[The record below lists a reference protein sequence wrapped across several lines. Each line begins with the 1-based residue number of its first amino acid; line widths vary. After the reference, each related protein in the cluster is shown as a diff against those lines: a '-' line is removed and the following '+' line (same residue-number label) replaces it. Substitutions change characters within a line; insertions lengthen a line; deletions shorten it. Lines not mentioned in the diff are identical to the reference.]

1 MKQMIRIAVLCAAG
15 VASGFGG
22 VAPALAQEEAAEE
35 ATEDALS
42 EEAAAPQ
49 EEPMPT
55 NAPSAATAIPPADE
69 DLKWFYWNTRFIAR
83 PRTLPKG
90 MIEAGA
96 YVDFERYTF
105 AGDGGA
111 EESDTITRLY
121 LAGGYGLSK
130 ELELRV
136 SYGLT
141 LDEFEGKGPL
151 SVGAGFTLKEG
162 QLALAVAGD
171 FVYDLGTEVGEIGIG
186 ARARYLVNDD
196 LAVYTARQLQF
207 TVIAEGTQPAYLRFP
222 VGVAYQFT
230 DKIYGF
236 AETEIASLNL
246 KDTETVVIFADY
258 VPLTAGGVFALSKKL
273 EVGGLLYT
281 DAKNDPFESMVIG
294 LFGRVYM

>member
-1 MKQMIRIAVLCAAG
+1 MKQMIRIAALCAAG
-15 VASGFGG
+15 VAGGLGG

-35 ATEDALS
+35 ATE
-42 EEAAAPQ
+42 EATGPQ
-49 EEPMPT
+49 EEPLASA
-55 NAPSAATAIPPADE
+55 APSAATAIPPAAE
-69 DLKWFYWNTRFIAR
+69 DFKWSSWNTRFIDR

-96 YVDFERYTF
+96 YLDFERDTF
-105 AGDGGA
+105 VADGGA

-162 QLALAVAGD
+162 QLALAAAGD
-171 FVYDLGTEVGEIGIG
+171 FVYDLSTEVGEIGIG

-207 TVIAEGTQPAYLRFP
+207 TVIADGTQPAYLRFP
-222 VGVAYQFT
+222 IGVAYQFT

-258 VPLTAGGVFALSKKL
+258 VPLTAGGVFAISKKL

-281 DAKNDPFESMVIG
+281 DAKNDPFDSMVIG
-294 LFGRVYM
+294 LFGRAYL

>member
-1 MKQMIRIAVLCAAG
+1 MKQMIRIAVLCAASAG
-15 VASGFGG
+15 GLG
-22 VAPALAQEEAAEE
+22 VAPALAQEEATEE
-35 ATEDALS
+35 ATEDALA

-49 EEPMPT
+49 EEPMPAT
-55 NAPSAATAIPPADE
+55 PSAATAIPPAEE
-69 DLKWFYWNTRFIAR
+69 DFKWSYWNTRFIDR

-96 YVDFERYTF
+96 YLDFERYTF
-105 AGDGGA
+105 AGDGG
-111 EESDTITRLY
+111 EESSDTITRLY
-121 LAGGYGLSK
+121 IAGGYGLSK

-162 QLALAVAGD
+162 QLALAASGD
-171 FVYDLGTEVGEIGIG
+171 FVYDLGTEVGEIGLG

-207 TVIAEGTQPAYLRFP
+207 TVIADGTQPAYLRLP

-281 DAKNDPFESMVIG
+281 DAKNDPFDSMVIG
-294 LFGRVYM
+294 LFGRAYL